1 MHSFLMFSRRTGKSR
16 ERSNPMREHRALR
29 FGLLGGLLAAL
40 AFDGGDARA
49 DTPANPGDDASTLS
63 EVVVTANKREENT
76 KDVPVSIGVVD
87 GDAITA
93 LHIENLED
101 VTRIVPGVSFA
112 AHNNGPNGPGQDN
125 ITIRGVSSTVGN
137 PTVGVYID
145 EVPIITITGYEGD
158 AEPRLIDIDRIE
170 VLRGPQGT
178 LYGASSEGGTIRFI
192 TKQPDSHAYSGWV
205 RQEVSYTKHG
215 GVNFDDRGVVNIP
228 VVEDVFALRLSA
240 EYGRNSGYIDR
251 YALAGSL
258 AAATSTAGPLLER
271 GVNSDEN
278 LALNAKGLLTL
289 SDDFTVTPAV
299 LYQRTVADDA
309 STFMPAIGLYNEFNQ
324 VRGDDRD
331 TLIVPSLTVKKGL
344 GFADLTSV
352 TGYVD
357 RRVLRHA
364 DGTYFNS
371 AAIAGFFL
379 DTAGA
384 PPYSL
389 HQAENDNILGN
400 IASPVLFNDHFNT
413 WTQEFRLSSP
423 AGQTRVKWVAGGFVA
438 DQQWSHLD
446 YETAPGFGAAFQN
459 IYGYDI
465 NTDPLLNPTVGTPSF
480 NPNFWANDL
489 VWTVDDHNDVKQY
502 ALFGQVDIDVLP
514 TLHVGVGERYV
525 WAVEK
530 FAEEGG
536 GFFDAGG
543 AGTMGTPY
551 TQSARFSTSTP
562 KFTITYDVTDQSSV
576 YASAGKG
583 FRLGG
588 ATTPNTNAAC
598 VAGLHQL
605 GYNNAP
611 TTYDPDHL
619 WSYELGNKNL
629 LFQKTL
635 SVNADVYYIKWKDI
649 QQTITIPICGG
660 AFNANVGDA
669 TAIGGEVEVLYKP
682 PVISGLTLGANLGGE
697 HAYITSTKNASTAAV
712 GQDVL
717 YTPEYT
723 ATVTAN
729 YRRQLTNS
737 VAGFVLADYEYTG
750 KSFGSFIISTPAAP
764 NPAYINPS
772 YSVVNLNAGINVGR
786 YEISLFAKNLLDNKT
801 ILQSPTINSVT
812 MGYTLRPRTV
822 GIALQAKFP

>member
-1 MHSFLMFSRRTGKSR
+1 
-16 ERSNPMREHRALR
+16 
-29 FGLLGGLLAAL
+29 
-40 AFDGGDARA
+40 
-49 DTPANPGDDASTLS
+49 
-63 EVVVTANKREENT
+63 
-76 KDVPVSIGVVD
+76 
-87 GDAITA
+87 
-93 LHIENLED
+93 
-101 VTRIVPGVSFA
+101 
-112 AHNNGPNGPGQDN
+112 
-125 ITIRGVSSTVGN
+125 
-137 PTVGVYID
+137 
-145 EVPIITITGYEGD
+145 
-158 AEPRLIDIDRIE
+158 
-170 VLRGPQGT
+170 
-178 LYGASSEGGTIRFI
+178 
-192 TKQPDSHAYSGWV
+192 
-205 RQEVSYTKHG
+205 VSYTKHG
-215 GVNFDDRGVVNIP
+215 GFNFDDRAVLNIP
-228 VVEDVFALRLSA
+228 VVEDVFALRMSA

-251 YALAGSL
+251 YALAGSI
-258 AAATSTAGPLLER
+258 AAGTATAGPRLKR

-278 LALNAKGLLTL
+278 LALNVKGLLTL

-299 LYQRTVADDA
+299 LYQRTVADDT

-324 VRGDDRD
+324 VRADDRD

-357 RRVLRHA
+357 RRVLRNA
-364 DGTYFNS
+364 DGTAYNS

-379 DTAGA
+379 DTVGA

-400 IASPVLFNDHFNT
+400 IASPVTFNDHFNT

-423 AGQTRVKWVAGGFVA
+423 AGQSRIKWVAGGFVS

-465 NTDPLLNPTVGTPSF
+465 NTDPVLNPSVGTPSF
-480 NPNFWANDL
+480 NPNFWGNDL

-525 WAVEK
+525 WAHEK
-530 FAEEGG
+530 FAETGG
-536 GFFDAGG
+536 GFFDYGG
-543 AGTMGTPY
+543 AGTMGTAY

-562 KFTITYDVTDQSSV
+562 KFTITYDLSGQSSA

-598 VAGLHQL
+598 VTGLNQL
-605 GYNNAP
+605 GYKNAP
-611 TTYDPDHL
+611 TTYGPDQL
-619 WSYELGNKNL
+619 WSYELGTKNL
-629 LFQKTL
+629 LFDKTL

-669 TAIGGEVEVLYKP
+669 TAIGAEMEVRYKP
-682 PVISGLTLGANLGGE
+682 PVVSGLTLGANLGGE
-697 HAYITSTKNASTAAV
+697 HAYITSTRNAATAAV

-717 YTPEYT
+717 YTPELT

-729 YRRQLTNS
+729 YGWHLTDS
-737 VAGFVLADYEYTG
+737 VSAFVLADYEYTG
-750 KSFGSFIISTPAAP
+750 KSFGSFIISTPTAP
-764 NPAYINPS
+764 NPAYVNPS

-786 YEISLFAKNLLDNKT
+786 YEVSLFAKNLLDNKT

-812 MGYTLRPRTV
+812 MGYTLRPLTV
-822 GIALQAKFP
+822 GLALQVKFP